1 MSTFSE
7 LLEAFRTQKHISK
20 KDLAH
25 QAGLTASYVSLLTR
39 GERTAPSRQSVRAL
53 AKALALDEEET
64 KHFFEVAGYP
74 DAHALAEAVTML
86 AAQDPS
92 FLQTDWGEAP
102 DTSIFYGRQQEQTLL
117 KQWIE
122 DDTCRLVAVL
132 GIGGIGK
139 TLLATRVAR
148 SMQTSFAYVFW
159 RSLQDAPP
167 LESVLR
173 ECVQFITD
181 QKSLTLPREKES
193 WLAFLI
199 ESLLDAVRTH
209 RCLLIL
215 DNFESVL
222 QHGERT
228 GQYREGYEGYARLL
242 HRIGEISHRSCLLLT
257 SREKP
262 KEIVQLEGLSAPVRS
277 YVLLGVNQV
286 DGQELLQRKGIF
298 GSEEAWALLI
308 SRYSGNPL
316 ALKLIAELI
325 LELFGGRVAEFLQA
339 ESVIVG
345 DMLDLLEQ
353 QFRRLPVFEK
363 EIMYWLAIEREPVSL
378 AELRRNILRPVFER
392 VLVEAL
398 DSLRRRS
405 IIETMS
411 AGRFT
416 LQPVIMEYVTGLFVQ
431 GICQEIDQQH
441 LNLFESH
448 TLLKAQAKDY
458 IRERQARFILEPI
471 KQHVLATSGLAG
483 SEQRFQEILERL
495 RQARSQALSYAAGN
509 LLNLLIS
516 LGVELSRYDFSNLP
530 VWQAYLQE
538 IRVQGINFAS
548 ADLASSVFTDT
559 FDSTLS
565 VAVSADGKSL
575 AAGTADSE
583 IRLWS
588 MEDGT
593 LEGVLKGHTDWV
605 RSISIDYSGALLASA
620 SEDQTVRLW
629 NLSTQRC
636 QAILRGHTG
645 RVYVVAFS
653 PNGTYLASASEDKTV
668 RLWEVASGS
677 CLRVYREHTN
687 RVWAV
692 SFSPDATLLAS
703 NSEDQTIRIWDIAS
717 GRCLNVLEEQSS
729 REEPMSRAGHITRI
743 WSVTFS
749 PNGKLLASGGKE
761 QAVLLWDVA
770 SGQQLKALKGHS
782 NWIRSLAFSPNGRY
796 LASSSDDTTVRLW
809 EGESGQAL
817 KTLEGHVNRV
827 RSLAFSP
834 DSQVLVTGGDDQTI
848 NLWEVQT
855 GRRLK
860 RIHGYITRTWCI
872 AFNTEGNLLASSNED
887 RAVRVWDV
895 RTGKCLSVL
904 REQTNWARSVA
915 FSPDGVLLASGGEDQ
930 LVRIWNVATG
940 SLVQVFQGHTSW
952 IYGVTFD
959 PTGAR
964 VASCSEDQTV
974 CLWDLQTGQPT
985 ILQDFFDWVRAI
997 AFDPTGSLL
1006 ASGGEDQKL
1015 RLWDMHTG
1023 RCLQTLEGHTD
1034 GICSVAI
1041 NPAGTLVASGSEDQ
1055 TVRIWDL
1062 ASGQCLSVLHKK
1074 GSYVRSVAF
1083 SSAGD
1088 LLASGGDDEKVSLW
1102 DVASGVCVQEL
1113 QGHVKR
1119 VSSVAF
1125 SPDGQ
1130 FLASGA
1136 YDGTIKLWDVRS
1148 GSCVRTLSRTRPY
1161 EGMNIANVR
1170 GLTLAQKSALHDLGA
1185 IESQPPGL

>member
-7 LLEAFRTQKHISK
+7 LLEAFRIQKHISK
-20 KDLAH
+20 KDLAQ

-39 GERTAPSRQSVRAL
+39 GDRTAPSRQSVRAL

-64 KHFFEVAGYP
+64 KLFFEVAGYS
-74 DAHALAEAVTML
+74 
-86 AAQDPS
+86 DPS
-92 FLQTDWGEAP
+92 MFVGEVAMVEAEEASFPKTDWGEAP
-102 DTSIFYGRQQEQTLL
+102 DTSIFYGRQKEQALL

-122 DDTCRLVAVL
+122 YDTCRLVAVL

-139 TLLATRVAR
+139 TVLATRVAR
-148 SMQTSFAYVFW
+148 TIQASFDYIFW
-159 RSLQDAPP
+159 RSLQDAPL

-181 QKSLTLPREKES
+181 QKSLTLPQEKEN

-199 ESLLDAVRTH
+199 ESLLDAIRTH
-209 RCLLIL
+209 RCLIIL
-215 DNFESVL
+215 DNFESAL

-242 HRIGEISHRSCLLLT
+242 HRVGEISHHSCFLLT

-262 KEIVQLEGLSAPVRS
+262 KEIVQLEGLSTPVRS
-277 YVLLGVNQV
+277 SVLLGVNQR
-286 DGQELLQRKGIF
+286 DGQELLRKKGIW
-298 GSEEAWALLI
+298 GSDEAWALLI

-325 LELFGGRVAEFLQA
+325 LELFGGDVAEFLQA

-345 DMLDLLEQ
+345 DMLDLLDQ
-353 QFRRLPVFEK
+353 QFRRLPEFEK

-405 IIETMS
+405 IIETVS
-411 AGRFT
+411 IRRFT

-431 GICQEIDQQH
+431 SICQEIDQQT
-441 LNLFESH
+441 LNLFERH

-458 IRERQARFILEPI
+458 IRERQARFILGPVT
-471 KQHVLATSGLAG
+471 QHVLATSGLAG
-483 SEQRFQEILERL
+483 SQQRYKEMLDSL

-509 LLNLLIS
+509 ILNLLIS
-516 LGVELSRYDFSNLP
+516 LEVELSQYDFSNLP

-559 FDSTLS
+559 FDSILS
-565 VAVSADGKSL
+565 VAVGADGKSL

-593 LEGVLKGHTDWV
+593 LEGILKGHTDWV
-605 RSISIDYSGALLASA
+605 RSIAIDSSGALLASA

-629 NLSTQRC
+629 DMGTQEC

-653 PNGTYLASASEDKTV
+653 PDGTYLATASEDKTV

-692 SFSPDATLLAS
+692 SFSPDSTLLAS
-703 NSEDQTIRIWDIAS
+703 NSEDQTLRIWDIAS
-717 GRCLNVLEEQSS
+717 GRCLKVLEE
-729 REEPMSRAGHITRI
+729 RLACEEPVTRAGHITRI

-749 PNGKLLASGGKE
+749 PNGKLLASGGE
-761 QAVLLWDVA
+761 DRAVLLWDVA

-782 NWIRSLAFSPNGRY
+782 NWIRSVAFSPNGRY
-796 LASSSDDTTVRLW
+796 LASSGDDTTVRLW
-809 EGESGQAL
+809 EVESGQAI
-817 KTLEGHVNRV
+817 KTLEGHANRV
-827 RSLAFSP
+827 RSIVFSP

-860 RIHGYITRTWCI
+860 RIHGNITRTWCV
-872 AFNTEGNLLASSNED
+872 AFNTEGTLLASTNED

-895 RTGKCLSVL
+895 RTGNCL
-904 REQTNWARSVA
+904 RELHEHTNWARSVA
-915 FSPDGVLLASGGEDQ
+915 FSPDGRLLASGGEDQ
-930 LVRIWNVATG
+930 LVRIWNLATG
-940 SLVQVFQGHTSW
+940 SLLKIFQGHTSW
-952 IYGVTFD
+952 IYAVTFD
-959 PTGAR
+959 PTGIR

-997 AFDPTGSLL
+997 AFDPTGRLL
-1006 ASGGEDQKL
+1006 VSGGEDQKL
-1015 RLWDMHTG
+1015 RLWDVHTG
-1023 RCLQTLEGHTD
+1023 QCLHTLEGHND

-1055 TVRIWDL
+1055 TVRIWEIGT
-1062 ASGQCLSVLHKK
+1062 GQCLSLLQKK
-1074 GSYVRSVAF
+1074 GAYVRSVAF
-1083 SSAGD
+1083 SPAGD

-1102 DVASGVCVQEL
+1102 DVATGVCVHEL

-1130 FLASGA
+1130 ILASGG
-1136 YDGTIKLWDVRS
+1136 YDGTIKLWDVKGRF
-1148 GSCVRTLSRTRPY
+1148 CVRTLSRKRPY

-1170 GLTLAQKSALHDLGA
+1170 GLTLAQRSALHDLGA
-1185 IESQPPGL
+1185 VEIWRPGL

>member
-7 LLEAFRTQKHISK
+7 RLEALRIQKHISK
-20 KDLAH
+20 KDLAQ

-39 GERTAPSRQSVRAL
+39 GDRTAPSRQSVRAL
-53 AKALALDEEET
+53 AQALALGEQET
-64 KHFFEVAGYP
+64 QQLFELAGYP
-74 DAHALAEAVTML
+74 DAPAPIEAVTMPG
-86 AAQDPS
+86 AQDPP
-92 FLQTDWGEAP
+92 LPQTDWGQAP
-102 DTSIFYGRQQEQTLL
+102 DTSIFYGRQQEQARL
-117 KQWIE
+117 KVWIE
-122 DDTCRLVAVL
+122 DDACRLVAVL

-139 TLLATRVAR
+139 TALASRVAR
-148 SMQTSFAYVFW
+148 SLQTSFVSVFW

-173 ECVQFITD
+173 ECVQFLTD
-181 QKSLTLPREKES
+181 QKSLTLPREKER
-193 WLAFLI
+193 WLPFLI
-199 ESLLDAVRTH
+199 EALLDAMRTQ
-209 RCLLIL
+209 RCLIVL

-222 QHGERT
+222 QQGERT
-228 GQYREGYEGYARLL
+228 GQYRAGYEGYARLL
-242 HRIGEISHRSCLLLT
+242 HRIGETSHRGCLLLT

-262 KEIVQLEGLSAPVRS
+262 REIVQLEGLNAPVRS
-277 YVLLGVNQV
+277 YVLLGVNQA
-286 DGQELLQRKGIF
+286 DGQELLKRQGIF
-298 GSEEAWALLI
+298 GSQEAWALLI

-325 LELFGGRVAEFLQA
+325 LELFRGSVAAFLQA

-345 DMLDLLEQ
+345 DMLDLLDQ

-392 VLVEAL
+392 VLMEGL

-405 IIETMS
+405 IIETVG

-431 GICQEIDQQH
+431 SICQEIDEQQ

-471 KQHVLATSGLAG
+471 KQHVLATCGLAG
-483 SEQRFQEILERL
+483 SEQRFQQLLEHL
-495 RQARSQALSYAAGN
+495 RQARWQALSYAAGN
-509 LLNLLIS
+509 LLNLLIA
-516 LGVELSRYDFSNLP
+516 LGVELCRYDFSSLP

-538 IRVQGINFAS
+538 IHVQGINFAS

-605 RSISIDYSGALLASA
+605 RSISIDQTSTLLASG

-629 NLSTQRC
+629 DLDTRRC

-645 RVYVVAFS
+645 RVYAVAFS
-653 PNGTYLASASEDKTV
+653 PAGTHLASASEDQTV
-668 RLWEVASGS
+668 RLWEVASRT

-692 SFSPDATLLAS
+692 SFSPDTTLLAS

-717 GRCLNVLEEQSS
+717 GRCLKVLEEQSA
-729 REEPMSRAGHITRI
+729 REEPVSRAGHITRI

-749 PNGKLLASGGKE
+749 PNGKLLASGGRE
-761 QAVLLWDVA
+761 QAVLLWDVE

-782 NWIRSLAFSPNGRY
+782 NWIRAVAFSPNGRY

-809 EGESGQAL
+809 EVESGQAL

-848 NLWEVQT
+848 NQWEVHT
-855 GRRLK
+855 GRRIK
-860 RIHGYITRTWCI
+860 RIHGNITRTWCV
-872 AFNTEGNLLASSNED
+872 AFNSKGNLLACSNED
-887 RAVRVWDV
+887 RAVRLWDV
-895 RTGKCLSVL
+895 RTGQCLSVL
-904 REQTNWARSVA
+904 REHTNWARSVA
-915 FSPDGVLLASGGEDQ
+915 FSPDGQLLATGGEDQ
-930 LVRIWNVATG
+930 LVRIWHLATG
-940 SLVQVFQGHTSW
+940 SLLKIFPGHTSW

-959 PTGAR
+959 PTGSR

-985 ILQDFFDWVRAI
+985 IVQNFFDWVRSI
-997 AFDPTGSLL
+997 AFAPSGELL

-1015 RLWDMHTG
+1015 RLWDVRTG
-1023 RCLQTLEGHTD
+1023 QCLHTLEGHTD
-1034 GICSVAI
+1034 GICAVAI

-1062 ASGQCLSVLHKK
+1062 AGGQCLSVLHKK

-1083 SSAGD
+1083 SPGGD

-1102 DVASGVCVQEL
+1102 DVAGGTCVQEL

-1130 FLASGA
+1130 FVASGG
-1136 YDGTIKLWDVRS
+1136 YDGTLKLWDVSS

-1185 IESQPPGL
+1185 VEIQLPDL